1 METELTLKLDRA
13 IINSAK
19 KYAKNNNKDL
29 SGLVED
35 FFKTLTD
42 EHSSTEKYPP
52 LIQQLSGIISETDLE
67 RVSRED
73 EKVRYILRDGR

>member
-19 KYAKNNNKDL
+19 KY
-29 SGLVED
+29 
-35 FFKTLTD
+35 
-42 EHSSTEKYPP
+42 PP

-67 RVSRED
+67 RIYRDD
-73 EKVRYILRDGR
+73 EKVRYILRDGRIGR

>member
-13 IINSAK
+13 IIDSAK
-19 KYAKNNNKDL
+19 NYARNNNKDL
-29 SGLVED
+29 SGLVEA

-42 EHSSTEKYPP
+42 EHSSTDKYPP
-52 LIQQLSGIISETDLE
+52 LIQQLSGIITEADLE

-73 EKVRYILRDGR
+73 EKVRYILRDGI

>member
-1 METELTLKLDRA
+1 METELTLRLDRA

-42 EHSSTEKYPP
+42 ERGPTEKYPP
-52 LIQQLSGIISETDLE
+52 LIQQLSGIISEADLE

>member
-19 KYAKNNNKDL
+19 RYARNNNKDL

-35 FFKTLTD
+35 FFKTLAD
-42 EHSSTEKYPP
+42 EHSPVEEYPP

-73 EKVRYILRDGR
+73 EKVRYILRDG